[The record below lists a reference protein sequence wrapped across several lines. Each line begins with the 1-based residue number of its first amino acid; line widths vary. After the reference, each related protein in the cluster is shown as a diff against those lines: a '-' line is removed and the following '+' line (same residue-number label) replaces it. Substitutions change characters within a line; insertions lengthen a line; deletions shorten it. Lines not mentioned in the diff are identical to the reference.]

1 LFLKTHLVHMTFT
14 SLEGSTK
21 VQTWFLSKFSNSS
34 CMALT
39 QLESE
44 RACPT
49 SQGSKRATKSVFE
62 KQER

>member
-1 LFLKTHLVHMTFT
+1 
-14 SLEGSTK
+14 
-21 VQTWFLSKFSNSS
+21 
-34 CMALT
+34 MALT

-49 SQGSKRATKSVFE
+49 SRGSKRATKSVFE